1 MSYDFSQTKTNK
13 ETILDWLRNEYK
25 AIQTGRATPAVLDGI
40 AIDLYGARTPIAH
53 TGSIT
58 IEDPRT
64 LRVTPWDKSVVGAV
78 EKAINEADIGLS
90 VASDS
95 DGLRVHFPSLTTE
108 TRAKLVKVLKDRL
121 EDARIRVR
129 SLREDVNKDIDKR
142 SKDGEY
148 GEDEKKRYRDEMQK
162 IVDAANQEL
171 EEVFNKKEHEI
182 MGE

>member
-1 MSYDFSQTKTNK
+1 MAYDFSPTKGNK
-13 ETILDWLRNEYK
+13 EVILEWLKHEYK

-40 AIDLYGARTPIAH
+40 AIDMYGARTLIAH

-64 LRVTPWDKSVVGAV
+64 LRVTPWDKSVVSAV

-95 DGLRVHFPSLTTE
+95 EGIRVHFPSLTTE
-108 TRAKLVKVLKDRL
+108 TRTKLVKILKDRL
-121 EDARIRVR
+121 EDARVRVR
-129 SLREDVNKDIDKR
+129 SLREDINKDIDKR
-142 SKDGEY
+142 NKDGEY

-162 IVDAANQEL
+162 IVDIANQEL
-171 EEVFNKKEHEI
+171 EDIFAKKEQEV

>member
-1 MSYDFSQTKTNK
+1 MSYDFSPTKINK

-25 AIQTGRATPAVLDGI
+25 AIQTGRATPIVLDGI
-40 AIDLYGARTPIAH
+40 SIEMYGARTLIAH
-53 TGSIT
+53 TGSVT

-78 EKAINEADIGLS
+78 EKAINDANIGLS

-95 DGLRVHFPSLTTE
+95 EGLRVHFPSLTTE
-108 TRAKLVKVLKDRL
+108 TRTKLVKILKERL
-121 EDARIRVR
+121 EDSRVRVR

-142 SKDGEY
+142 AKEGEY
-148 GEDEKKRYRDEMQK
+148 GEDEKKRYRDELQK
-162 IVDAANQEL
+162 LVDIGNQEL
-171 EEVFNKKEHEI
+171 EEIFTKKEQEV

>member
-1 MSYDFSQTKTNK
+1 MVYDFSSTKISK
-13 ETILDWLRNEYK
+13 DGIIDWLKNEFK
-25 AIQTGRATPAVLDGI
+25 SIQTGRATPAVLDSI
-40 AIDLYGARTPIAH
+40 AIDMYGTRTLVAH

-64 LRVTPWDKSVVGAV
+64 LRVTPWDKSVVSAV

-90 VASDS
+90 VVSDS

-129 SLREDVNKDIDKR
+129 QLREDVNKDIDKR
-142 SKDGEY
+142 AKEGEF

-162 IVDAANQEL
+162 IVDDANQEF
-171 EEVFNKKEHEI
+171 ESIFSKKELEV

>member
-1 MSYDFSQTKTNK
+1 MSYDFSPTKTSK
-13 ETILDWLRNEYK
+13 EAILEWLRNEYK

-40 AIDLYGARTPIAH
+40 AIELYGARTLIAH

-64 LRVTPWDKSVVGAV
+64 LRVTPWDRSVVGAV

-95 DGLRVHFPSLTTE
+95 EGLRVHFPSLTTE
-108 TRAKLVKVLKDRL
+108 TRAKLVKILKDRL
-121 EDARIRVR
+121 EDARVRVR
-129 SLREDVNKDIDKR
+129 SLREDVNKDIDRRAKE
-142 SKDGEY
+142 GEY

-162 IVDAANQEL
+162 IVDTANLEL
-171 EEVFNKKEHEI
+171 EDIFSKKEQEV

>member
-1 MSYDFSQTKTNK
+1 MSYDFSSTKTNR
-13 ETILDWLRNEYK
+13 EAILEWLRNEYK

-40 AIDLYGARTPIAH
+40 AIDMYGARTLIAH

-64 LRVTPWDKSVVGAV
+64 LRVTPWDKSVVSAV
-78 EKAINEADIGLS
+78 EKAINEADIGVS

-108 TRAKLVKVLKDRL
+108 TRTKLVKILKDRL
-121 EDARIRVR
+121 EDARVRVR

-162 IVDAANQEL
+162 MVDEANAEL
-171 EEVFNKKEHEI
+171 ESIFNKKEVEV

>member
-1 MSYDFSQTKTNK
+1 
-13 ETILDWLRNEYK
+13 
-25 AIQTGRATPAVLDGI
+25 
-40 AIDLYGARTPIAH
+40 
-53 TGSIT
+53 
-58 IEDPRT
+58 
-64 LRVTPWDKSVVGAV
+64 VVSAV
-78 EKAINEADIGLS
+78 EKAINEADIGVS

-108 TRAKLVKVLKDRL
+108 TRTKLVKILKDRL
-121 EDARIRVR
+121 EDARVRVR

-162 IVDAANQEL
+162 MVDEANAEL
-171 EEVFNKKEHEI
+171 ESIFNKKEVEV

>member
-1 MSYDFSQTKTNK
+1 MSYDFSSTKVSK
-13 ETILDWLRNEYK
+13 EGILEWLRNEYK

-40 AIDLYGARTPIAH
+40 AIDMYGARTLIAH

-95 DGLRVHFPSLTTE
+95 DGLRIHFPSLTTE
-108 TRAKLVKVLKDRL
+108 TRAKLVKILKDRL
-121 EDARIRVR
+121 EDARVRVR
-129 SLREDVNKDIDKR
+129 SLREDINKDIDKR

-148 GEDEKKRYRDEMQK
+148 GEDEKKRYREEMQK
-162 IVDAANQEL
+162 IVDEANNEL
-171 EEVFNKKEHEI
+171 EAIFTKKETEV

>member
-1 MSYDFSQTKTNK
+1 MSYDFSSTKTNK
-13 ETILDWLRNEYK
+13 ETILEWLRNEYK

-40 AIDLYGARTPIAH
+40 AIDMYGARTLIAH

-64 LRVTPWDKSVVGAV
+64 LRVTPWDKSVLGAV

-90 VASDS
+90 VAADS

-108 TRAKLVKVLKDRL
+108 TRTKLVKVLKDRL

-129 SLREDVNKDIDKR
+129 SLREDTNKDIDKR

-148 GEDEKKRYRDEMQK
+148 GEDEKKRYRDDMQK
-162 IVDAANQEL
+162 IVDTANQEL
-171 EEVFNKKEHEI
+171 EEIFAKKEHEI

>member
-1 MSYDFSQTKTNK
+1 MSYDFSSTKTNR
-13 ETILDWLRNEYK
+13 ETILEWLRNEYK

-40 AIDLYGARTPIAH
+40 AIDMYGARTLIAH

-64 LRVTPWDKSVVGAV
+64 LRVTPWDKSVVSAV
-78 EKAINEADIGLS
+78 EKAINEADIGVS

-108 TRAKLVKVLKDRL
+108 TRTKLVKILKDRL
-121 EDARIRVR
+121 EDARVRVR

-148 GEDEKKRYRDEMQK
+148 GDDEKKRYRDEMQK
-162 IVDAANQEL
+162 MVDEANAEL
-171 EEVFNKKEHEI
+171 ESIFNKKEVEV